1 MRPREEQQA
10 GPTVSRAREPRS
22 SVQSPQ
28 EPPACS
34 APPGGLS
41 GCAWALAFQ
50 TGVSGTQKLLL
61 SV

>member
-1 MRPREEQQA
+1 MRPREERQA
-10 GPTVSRAREPRS
+10 GPTVSGAREPRS
-22 SVQSPQ
+22 SVLSPQ

-34 APPGGLS
+34 APPGGLP

-50 TGVSGTQKLLL
+50 MGVSAMQKLLL